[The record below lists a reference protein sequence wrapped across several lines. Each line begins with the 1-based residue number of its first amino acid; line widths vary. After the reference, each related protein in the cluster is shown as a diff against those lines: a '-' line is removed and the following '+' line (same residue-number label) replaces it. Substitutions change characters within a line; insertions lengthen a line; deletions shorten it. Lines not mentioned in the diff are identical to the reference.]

1 MHGIVGLIFRELRFR
16 PLSAALVLLTV
27 AAASAVVVFYD
38 TGAQALHRQAVDAED
53 ATRRIQKA
61 MGTNLTLIPAA
72 TDLADYYDAGGV
84 ARDTFGQDVIERLVA
99 QDAVSMN
106 HLIPMLEARI
116 ELAGRNVLFTG
127 IAPSQHTPGRP
138 KKKMND
144 GVEPGMLELG
154 SAVAEAMGVVTGD
167 TVEVLGESFY
177 VALVYVPKGT
187 AEDLRVY
194 ANLADAQRMLGKE
207 GQINKIEAL
216 DCVSC
221 ADPEQEALG
230 ILRDELA
237 TVAPELQVQR
247 DADVANARVL
257 QRSVLAKQTDIIDK
271 FHGILLPVILIG
283 VPIAI
288 GAITMLNVRDRKSEI
303 GVLRALGKG
312 SCSIGALFMGKALLL
327 ALIGAV
333 VGVAAGWLLLAVR
346 GPGVFEVE
354 PGGLRPGN
362 ALLLAVLVAAPVFA
376 ALAAAL
382 PTVWAVTQ
390 HPADAMRE
398 DKA

>member
-1 MHGIVGLIFRELRFR
+1 MGSVLGMILKELRFR
-16 PLSAALVLLTV
+16 PLSALLVLLTV
-27 AAASAVVVFYD
+27 AAASALVVFYY
-38 TGAQALHRQAVDAED
+38 TGAQALSAQAAEAED
-53 ATRRIQKA
+53 ATRKIQKA

-72 TDLADYYDAGGV
+72 TDLSAYYDAGGV
-84 ARDTFGQDVIERLVA
+84 AVDTVDESVLERLIA

-106 HLIPMLEARI
+106 HLIPMLEARV
-116 ELAGRNVLFTG
+116 ELAGHSILLTG

-154 SAVAEAMGVVTGD
+154 SAAAEALGVVTGD
-167 TVEVLGESFY
+167 TVELLGESLY

-257 QRSVLAKQTDIIDK
+257 QRSLLAKQTGIIEK
-271 FHGILLPVILIG
+271 FHGVMLPVILIG

-288 GAITMLNVRDRKSEI
+288 GAITMLNVRDRRGEI

-312 SCSIGALFMGKALLL
+312 SCSIGALFLGKALLL
-327 ALIGAV
+327 AALGAV
-333 VGVAAGWLLLAVR
+333 VGVAAGWALVSLR
-346 GPGVFEVE
+346 GPGVFELE
-354 PGGLRPGN
+354 PGRLRPENG
-362 ALLLAVLVAAPVFA
+362 LLLAVLIAAPVFA

-398 DKA
+398 D

>member
-1 MHGIVGLIFRELRFR
+1 MSSVVGMILKELRFR
-16 PLSAALVLLTV
+16 PLSALLVLITV
-27 AAASAVVVFYD
+27 AAASALVVFYH
-38 TGAQALHRQAVDAED
+38 TGSLALRAQADEAED
-53 ATRRIQKA
+53 ATRKIQKA

-84 ARDTFGQDVIERLVA
+84 AIDTVDESVIDRLVA

-116 ELAGRNVLFTG
+116 ELAGRNVLLTG

-144 GVEPGMLELG
+144 GVEPGSLELG
-154 SAVAEAMGVVTGD
+154 SAVAEAMGVATGD
-167 TVEVLGESFY
+167 TIELLGESLY

-221 ADPEQEALG
+221 ADPEAEALG

-237 TVAPELQVQR
+237 VVAPELQVQR

-257 QRSVLAKQTDIIDK
+257 QRALLAKQTGIIER
-271 FHGILLPVILIG
+271 FHGVMLPVILIG

-288 GAITMLNVRDRKSEI
+288 GAITMLNVRDRKNEI

-312 SCSIGALFMGKALLL
+312 SCSVGALFLGKALLL
-327 ALIGAV
+327 AAVGAAI
-333 VGVAAGWLLLAVR
+333 GVAVGWALVSVR
-346 GPGVFEVE
+346 GPGVFDVE
-354 PGGLRPGN
+354 PGHLRPENG
-362 ALLLAVLVAAPVFA
+362 LLLAVLIAAPVFA
-376 ALAAAL
+376 VLAAAL
-382 PTVWAVTQ
+382 PAVWAVTQ

-398 DKA
+398 D